1 LRQIRVDRLM
11 QLREDNGL
19 TGTNP
24 DHFLLPTIRPGP
36 DCGFP
41 HRRFWVLTSVM
52 QMPDSLTTRLHHP
65 WCRVANPYL
74 CKRARTIPR
83 MDALPYDKTAK
94 SERFSVENLEAGCII
109 VASHAA
115 P

>member
-1 LRQIRVDRLM
+1 VSGRKSAPLQ
-11 QLREDNGL
+11 
-19 TGTNP
+19 
-24 DHFLLPTIRPGP
+24 
-36 DCGFP
+36 
-41 HRRFWVLTSVM
+41 
-52 QMPDSLTTRLHHP
+52 
-65 WCRVANPYL
+65 A
-74 CKRARTIPR
+74 RARTIPR

>member
-1 LRQIRVDRLM
+1 MVSHIA
-11 QLREDNGL
+11 
-19 TGTNP
+19 
-24 DHFLLPTIRPGP
+24 FLGP
-36 DCGFP
+36 DISDADARLADYP
-41 HRRFWVLTSVM
+41 STSPLVSGRKSAPL
-52 QMPDSLTTRLHHP
+52 Q
-65 WCRVANPYL
+65 A
-74 CKRARTIPR
+74 RARTIPR